1 MTKDQMKMVRDQYP
15 HEVELVMSDLYD
27 SWSTSQLVNE
37 MLRWMP
43 KSEFMKLVYQ
53 MEDLADEE

>member
-1 MTKDQMKMVRDQYP
+1 MTKDQMKAVREQYP

-53 MEDLADEE
+53 MENLDEE